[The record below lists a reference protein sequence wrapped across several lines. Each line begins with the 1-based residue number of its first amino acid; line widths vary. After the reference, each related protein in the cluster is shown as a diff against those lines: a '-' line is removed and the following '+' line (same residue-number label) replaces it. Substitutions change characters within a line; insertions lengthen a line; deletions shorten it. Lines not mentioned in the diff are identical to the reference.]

1 MPPLR
6 FLALALILVPIA
18 SDNAL
23 AQVATDR
30 ERVSQPTVQSAPSSS
45 ERQLSWMFTERARY
59 SGLFNQ
65 FRPGLSGDDRAFVFR
80 TTLKA
85 EFATRVAAIGGELQ
99 DARAYLT
106 HAQSNVSTALVNPVD
121 LLQAYLRL
129 NGRTAQSR
137 LPDVQIGR
145 FSMELGS
152 GRLIAQEAYRDV
164 TRAFTGT
171 IVRWRPHTTGMV
183 TVFGVFPVA
192 TLPDDRDGLL
202 HNRMAAD
209 RELWNQTFWGVFYER
224 NRFWRRTGGEAYVY
238 GLHEHDVPGRRE
250 TRDRQLWTAGF
261 RLYRPASVGTWD
273 VDVESAWQRGEARA
287 SSVPSD
293 TRPLEVSAR
302 WLHAHAG
309 RTFARAGS
317 LRVSVEYDYGSGDR
331 NPADDQWNRFDGL
344 FGTRRVELGPTG
356 IYGALGRENIETIG
370 VRLSL
375 VPTSRIDAF
384 AVYRALWLA
393 AVADAFASTDV
404 RDAAG
409 RSGRYAGQQIDVRV
423 RAWTVPTVM
432 RLEIGVTHLMKGPF
446 LRSAP
451 NATRE
456 GNTTFVYGDVTY
468 TFGSKVELGK
478 IVRNSRTSGTH

>member
-6 FLALALILVPIA
+6 FLALTLILVPIA

-23 AQVATDR
+23 AQVATDG

-45 ERQLSWMFTERARY
+45 ERQISWMFTERARY

-65 FRPGLSGDDRAFVFR
+65 FRPDLSGNDRALVFR

-85 EFATRVAAIGGELQ
+85 ELATRVVTIGGELQ

-106 HAQSNVSTALVNPVD
+106 HPQSNVSTALVNPVD
-121 LLQAYLRL
+121 LLQAYVRL
-129 NGRTAQSR
+129 NGPTAQSR
-137 LPDVQIGR
+137 LPNVQIGR

-164 TRAFTGT
+164 ARAFTGT
-171 IVRWRPHTTGMV
+171 IARWRPHTTGLI
-183 TVFGVFPVA
+183 TLFGVFPVA
-192 TLPDDRDGLL
+192 TLPDNRDGLL
-202 HNRMAAD
+202 HNQMAPD
-209 RELWNQTFWGVFYER
+209 RELWNQTFWGVLYEHDHR
-224 NRFWRRTGGEAYVY
+224 WRRIGSEAYVY

-261 RLYRPASVGTWD
+261 RLYRPASVGAWD
-273 VDVESAWQRGEARA
+273 VDVESAWQRGHARV
-287 SSVPSD
+287 SSIPSD
-293 TRPLEVSAR
+293 TRPLEVKAR
-302 WLHAHAG
+302 WLHLHAG
-309 RTFARAGS
+309 RTFAGPWSLRAG
-317 LRVSVEYDYGSGDR
+317 VEYEYGSGDR
-331 NPADDQWNRFDGL
+331 NPADDWWNRFDGL
-344 FGTRRVELGPTG
+344 FGSRRVELGPTG
-356 IYGALGRENIETIG
+356 IYGALGRENIETVG
-370 VRLSL
+370 ARLSL
-375 VPTSRIDAF
+375 VPTSRIDTF

-423 RAWTVPTVM
+423 RAWVVPTVM

-446 LRSAP
+446 LRRAP

-456 GNTTFVYGDVTY
+456 RDTTFVYGDLTY
-468 TFGSKVELGK
+468 TFGSKAGP
-478 IVRNSRTSGTH
+478 GP

>member
-1 MPPLR
+1 MMTPLR
-6 FLALALILVPIA
+6 GLAPALILTGLA
-18 SDNAL
+18 SGTVL
-23 AQVATDR
+23 AQTTEA
-30 ERVSQPTVQSAPSSS
+30 ERVSRPVQPEPPFS
-45 ERQLSWMFTERARY
+45 ESRITWTITERARY

-65 FRPGLSGDDRAFVFR
+65 FRPGLSGDDRALVFR
-80 TTLKA
+80 TTLRA
-85 EFATRVAAIGGELQ
+85 ELATRVVTIGGELQ

-121 LLQAYLRL
+121 LLQAYVRFG
-129 NGRTAQSR
+129 GRTTRSR
-137 LPDVQIGR
+137 LPDVQVGR

-164 TRAFTGT
+164 ARAFTGT
-171 IVRWRPHTTGMV
+171 RASWRPHTTGTV
-183 TVFGVFPVA
+183 TLFGVFPVA
-192 TLPDDRDGLL
+192 TFPDDRDGLL

-209 RELWNQTFWGVFYER
+209 RELWNQTFWGVFYQR
-224 NRFWRRTGGEAYVY
+224 DRLWRRTGGEAYVY

-261 RLYRPASVGTWD
+261 RLYRPASVGAWD
-273 VDVESAWQRGEARA
+273 VDVESAWQRGHARA

-309 RTFARAGS
+309 RAFAGPWS
-317 LRVSVEYDYGSGDR
+317 LRVGVEYDYGSGDR
-331 NPADDQWNRFDGL
+331 NPSDDRWNRFDGL
-344 FGTRRVELGPTG
+344 FGSRRVELGPTG
-356 IYGALGRENIETIG
+356 IYGALGRENIQTIG
-370 VRLSL
+370 VRFSL
-375 VPTSRIDAF
+375 VPTSRVDGF
-384 AVYRALWLA
+384 AAYRALWLA
-393 AVADAFASTDV
+393 AAADAFASTDV
-404 RDAAG
+404 RDAAA

-423 RAWTVPTVM
+423 RAWTVPAVM

-456 GNTTFVYGDVTY
+456 GDTTFVYGDVTY
-468 TFGSKVELGK
+468 TFGSKAEPGE